1 MARRLDSSLH
11 DAPVSSPRVDEAVIA
26 TEREKVLGLDAV
38 LEDLMLRFGYFLVT
52 EEYKD
57 GNSSSTL
64 LVYFS
69 GILGISIDG

>member
-1 MARRLDSSLH
+1 MARRFDSSLH
-11 DAPVSSPRVDEAVIA
+11 HGPISSPREDEAMTT
-26 TEREKVLGLDAV
+26 TEREKGLGLDAA

-52 EEYKD
+52 ENYED

-69 GILGISIDG
+69 GILGVSN